1 MSKNEMSNRIVEIE
15 YELFLSIRNGHRP
28 SNDDCYKNK
37 RTELDFLRCLYFGIE
52 SKFCKIKKGT

>member
-1 MSKNEMSNRIVEIE
+1 MSNRIVEIE

-37 RTELDFLRCLYFGIE
+37 RTELEFLRCLYFGIE

>member
-1 MSKNEMSNRIVEIE
+1 MSNRIVEIE

-37 RTELDFLRCLYFGIE
+37 RKFQSTTTLRSE
-52 SKFCKIKKGT
+52 TN